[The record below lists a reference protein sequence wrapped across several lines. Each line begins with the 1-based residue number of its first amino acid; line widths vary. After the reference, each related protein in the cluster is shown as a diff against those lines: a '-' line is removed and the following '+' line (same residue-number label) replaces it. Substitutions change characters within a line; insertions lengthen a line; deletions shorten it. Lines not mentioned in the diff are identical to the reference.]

1 MTYPYPYLSY
11 SKYILSF
18 NLVTYLAEGTCDLM
32 QIPYWWT
39 PSRGSQGRER
49 SHQRAEGEEAAFNR
63 EFHLD
68 SDEESICYSAT
79 INYVRTDGQATKGF
93 QK

>member
-1 MTYPYPYLSY
+1 MTFPYPYLSY
-11 SKYILSF
+11 SKYTLSF
-18 NLVTYLAEGTCDLM
+18 NLETYLAEGICGLI

-39 PSRGSQGRER
+39 PSRDSQGRER
-49 SHQRAEGEEAAFNR
+49 GHQRAKGEEPTFNR

-68 SDEESICYSAT
+68 SDEKSICYSAT

>member
-1 MTYPYPYLSY
+1 MEKY
-11 SKYILSF
+11 SMFLGRKNQYCENDYI
-18 NLVTYLAEGTCDLM
+18 TKCK
-32 QIPYWWT
+32 
-39 PSRGSQGRER
+39 SRDSQGRER
-49 SHQRAEGEEAAFNR
+49 NHQRAEGEESMFNR

-68 SDEESICYSAT
+68 SDEKSICYSAT

>member
-1 MTYPYPYLSY
+1 MTFPYPYLSY
-11 SKYILSF
+11 SKYTLSF
-18 NLVTYLAEGTCDLM
+18 NLETYLAEGICGLI

-39 PSRGSQGRER
+39 PSRDSQGRER
-49 SHQRAEGEEAAFNR
+49 GHQRAEGEEPTFNR

-68 SDEESICYSAT
+68 SDEKSICYSAT

>member
-1 MTYPYPYLSY
+1 MTYPYPYFSY
-11 SKYILSF
+11 SKYILSL
-18 NLVTYLAEGTCDLM
+18 NLVTYLAEGIYDLM
-32 QIPYWWT
+32 QIPYRWT
-39 PSRGSQGRER
+39 PSRDRQGRER
-49 SHQRAEGEEAAFNR
+49 SHQRAEGEESTFNR

-68 SDEESICYSAT
+68 SDEKSICYSAT

>member
-1 MTYPYPYLSY
+1 MTYPYPYFCY

-18 NLVTYLAEGTCDLM
+18 NLVTYLAEGIYDLM
-32 QIPYWWT
+32 QIPYRWT
-39 PSRGSQGRER
+39 PSRDRQGRER
-49 SHQRAEGEEAAFNR
+49 SHQRAEGEESTFNR

-68 SDEESICYSAT
+68 SDEKSICYSAT

>member
-1 MTYPYPYLSY
+1 
-11 SKYILSF
+11 
-18 NLVTYLAEGTCDLM
+18 M
-32 QIPYWWT
+32 QIPYRWT
-39 PSRGSQGRER
+39 PSRDRQGRER
-49 SHQRAEGEEAAFNR
+49 SHQRAEGEESTFNR

-68 SDEESICYSAT
+68 SDEKSICYSAT